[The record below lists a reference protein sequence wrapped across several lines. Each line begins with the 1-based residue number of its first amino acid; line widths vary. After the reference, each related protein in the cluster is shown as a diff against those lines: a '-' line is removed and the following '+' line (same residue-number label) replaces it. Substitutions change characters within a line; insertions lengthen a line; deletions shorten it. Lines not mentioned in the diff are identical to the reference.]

1 MSAPTLEAPRTDS
14 REERDSAPSKSTKSV
29 GRIRI
34 PNWVL
39 SVDETVIG
47 LLRRYTPVMMRA
59 VLGLVF
65 VWFGALKVANVT
77 PVAELVADTLRW
89 VPIDASIL
97 LPALGGFEIVVGI
110 LLVIGVALRPVLIS
124 LVGHL
129 AGTFLVLV
137 VQPGVAFQDGNPL
150 LLTTEGEFV
159 VKNLVL
165 IVGALVVAASV
176 TPLRCSAR

>member
-1 MSAPTLEAPRTDS
+1 MSAPTLEAPRTDLNDV
-14 REERDSAPSKSTKSV
+14 RDQVPHPTGPV
-29 GRIRI
+29 GHLRL
-34 PNWVL
+34 PNWFL
-39 SVDETVIG
+39 TVDETVIG

-97 LPALGGFEIVVGI
+97 VPALGGFEIVVGI
-110 LLVIGVALRPVLIS
+110 LLVIGVGLRPVLIS

-137 VQPGVAFQDGNPL
+137 IQPEVAFQDGNPL

-165 IVGALVVAASV
+165 IVGALVVAASLK
-176 TPLRCSAR
+176 PLRRRGR